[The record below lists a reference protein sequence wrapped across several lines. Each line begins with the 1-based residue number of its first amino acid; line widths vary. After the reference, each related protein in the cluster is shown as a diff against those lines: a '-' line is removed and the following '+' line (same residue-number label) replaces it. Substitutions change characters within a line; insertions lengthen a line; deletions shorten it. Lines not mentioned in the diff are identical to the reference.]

1 MPREGAPTR
10 KPFRDRADDSLLTLL
25 GDLPDLVT
33 RLVKAEIDSAKAWI
47 SRTAKDA
54 GIGSVWFLVALFF
67 LFWAVPVVLV
77 FAIAGLSSWWPV
89 WLSALA
95 VLGILVLA
103 VLFFALLGIL
113 KFRKVLARENPAQAV
128 ATDIK
133 IAKGSGDDEL

>member
-1 MPREGAPTR
+1 MPRGY
-10 KPFRDRADDSLLTLL
+10 RDRADDSLLTLL
-25 GDLPDLVT
+25 GDLPELVT
-33 RLVKAEIDSAKAWI
+33 NLVKAEIDAAKRWVAKT
-47 SRTAKDA
+47 SKDA

-103 VLFFALLGIL
+103 TLLFGLLGYV
-113 KFRKVLARENPAQAV
+113 RWRRVLARENPAQAV

-133 IAKGSGDDEL
+133 LAKGTGHDEH

>member
-1 MPREGAPTR
+1 MLRG
-10 KPFRDRADDSLLTLL
+10 KRDRADDSLLTLL
-25 GDLPDLVT
+25 GDLPELVT
-33 RLVKAEIDSAKAWI
+33 NLIKAEVDAAKSWI

-67 LFWAVPVVLV
+67 LFWAVPVILV

-95 VLGILVLA
+95 VFGILLLA

-113 KFRKVLARENPAQAV
+113 KFRKVLARQNPAQAV
-128 ATDIK
+128 AEDIRLVK
-133 IAKGSGDDEL
+133 DAGDDRI

>member
-25 GDLPDLVT
+25 GDLPELVT
-33 RLVKAEIDSAKAWI
+33 KLVKAEIDSAKAWI
-47 SRTAKDA
+47 SKTAKDA

-67 LFWAVPVVLV
+67 LFWAVPVILV

-89 WLSALA
+89 WLSAIA
-95 VLGILVLA
+95 VFGILILA